1 MVEIRFVHFKEP
13 SLAVFAHSDNPFPSP
28 EEYLANE
35 RVSQVKS
42 EYVNGHIYAMAGS
55 SPEHS
60 AITVNVTVALGSQLI
75 DEPCQAY
82 SSDMKVGTSHSSIFA
97 YPDLSVVCGEPSF
110 HDEQRDVLNNPKV
123 IIEVLSPSTEAF
135 DRGKKFA
142 RYQLLESLTD
152 YILIAQD
159 EPRVDH
165 YEKQADDEWLLHIA
179 HGLDAKIHIASI
191 NCDLTLAQ
199 VYNKVPVTSRGAP
212 HAPLD

>member
-1 MVEIRFVHFKEP
+1 M
-13 SLAVFAHSDNPFPSP
+13 AVFAQSDNPFALP
-28 EEYLANE
+28 EEYLAIE

-75 DEPCQAY
+75 DQSCQAY
-82 SSDMKVGTSHSSIFA
+82 SSDMKVGASSSGIFA

-110 HDEQRDVLNNPKV
+110 HDEQRDVLINPRV

-142 RYQLLESLTD
+142 RYQQLKSFTD

-191 NCDLTLAQ
+191 NCDLVLSQ
-199 VYNKVPVTSRGAP
+199 IYNKVPVTSRGEP